1 MKQLFEKLTHQMTA
15 ALESG
20 ISLALH
26 NKNSEVEKIHVLW
39 ALLTNSNSIL
49 NQALNK
55 MNIDKAAIELDVKSQ
70 ADRLPKVSTVTKE
83 NIKISRN
90 LAESLQKAEGL
101 MNSIGDNYLAV
112 DTWIL
117 ANLEDEPF
125 KSIFSKYLDLL
136 ELKKNLEAIRGG
148 KKIESQSADENL
160 ENLEKYGIDLTKKA
174 LNNELDPVIGRDE
187 EIQRIM
193 QILIR
198 KTKNNPILLGEP
210 GTGKTAIVEGL
221 AQRIVEKVVP
231 LSLQNKRVVALDMSA
246 LIAGAKYRGEFEDR
260 LKAVI
265 DEVKQDGN
273 IILFIDEIHTIVG
286 AGASEGSMDAANM
299 LKPALARGEL
309 HTIGA
314 TTLKEYRKYFEKDA
328 ALQRRFQPVKVEEP
342 NINEALQILRGIK
355 EKLEAHHN
363 VTILDS
369 ALVAAAK
376 LSDRYITDRFLPDKA
391 IDLIDEAAAELKM
404 QIESEPMELS
414 KVKREINALL
424 VEKEALKMDKSK
436 KNEERLKE
444 IEKELADKE
453 EHKRALEHQF
463 ENEKKVF
470 NEIAELKTKIDELRR
485 EAELAKR
492 NSDFN
497 KAAEIEY
504 GRIPELLK
512 KEEELNE
519 QWAKMQESGTLLKN
533 SVDEEMIAKIVSKW
547 TGIPVTK
554 MLQSEKEKV
563 LHIEDELKKEVK
575 GQDTALKAVSR
586 AIKRNKAGL
595 SSETKPIGSFMFL
608 GPTGVGKTQT
618 AKTLA
623 KFLFDSEKSLI
634 RFDMSEY
641 MEKHAVSRLVGAPP
655 GYVGYD
661 EGGQLTEAVRR
672 HPYSVLLFDE
682 IEKAHPDVFNILLQV
697 LDDGRLTDNKGVTVD
712 FKNTIIILTSNIA
725 SGKIME
731 FVDPKDR
738 EKAVMDE
745 LKLHFKPE
753 FLNRLDDIV
762 IFNPLGLEQI
772 KEIVDIMLN
781 DLRARLK
788 ERDIEISLSDN
799 AKALLAEAG
808 FDPVYGARP
817 LKRTIYEHVEDK
829 IAEMILEDKIKDGD
843 SIFVD
848 EQNKEIVITVK

>member
-1 MKQLFEKLTHQMTA
+1 MQNIFEKLTHQMTSA
-15 ALESG
+15 IESG

-26 NKNSEVEKIHVLW
+26 NKNSEVEDIHVLW
-39 ALLTNSNSIL
+39 GLLTNSSSIL

-55 MNIDKAAIELDVKSQ
+55 MNIDKAAIELEVKSRV
-70 ADRLPKVSTVTKE
+70 DRLPKVSTVTKE
-83 NIKISRN
+83 TIKISRK

-101 MNSIGDNYLAV
+101 MNSIGDSFLAV
-112 DTWIL
+112 DTWLL
-117 ANLEDEPF
+117 ANLENEPF
-125 KSIFSKYLDLL
+125 KSIFSKFVDLM
-136 ELKKNLEAIRGG
+136 ELKKSLEAIRGG

-160 ENLEKYGIDLTKKA
+160 ESLEKYGIDLTKKA
-174 LNNELDPVIGRDE
+174 IDGELDPVIGRDE
-187 EIQRIM
+187 EIQRVM

-231 LSLQNKRVVALDMSA
+231 ISLQNKRVIALDMSA

-265 DEVKQDGN
+265 DEVKKDGN

-342 NINEALQILRGIK
+342 SINEALQILRGIK

-453 EHKRALEHQF
+453 ELKRSLEHQF

-470 NEIAELKTKIDELRR
+470 NEIAELKTKIDELKR

-492 NSDFN
+492 ASDFN

-504 GRIPELLK
+504 GKIPELLRREK
-512 KEEELNE
+512 ELNE
-519 QWAKMQESGTLLKN
+519 QWEKMQESGTLLKN

-563 LHIEDELKKEVK
+563 LHIEDELRKEVK

-595 SSETKPIGSFMFL
+595 SSDNKPIGSFMFL

-725 SGKIME
+725 SDKIME
-731 FVDPKDR
+731 FKDPVDR

-745 LKLHFKPE
+745 LKLNFKPE

-762 IFNPLGLEQI
+762 IFNPLGLEEI
-772 KEIVDIMLN
+772 KEIVEIMLG
-781 DLRARLK
+781 DLK
-788 ERDIEISLSDN
+788 ERLTQRDISIELSEK
-799 AKALLAEAG
+799 AKEFLAKAG

-817 LKRTIYEHVEDK
+817 LKRAIYEYVEDR
-829 IAEMILEDKIKDGD
+829 IADMILSDQIKEGDTIIIDSNGEDI
-843 SIFVD
+843 IL
-848 EQNKEIVITVK
+848 NVK